1 MPVGLTRRRL
11 VVGLAPLL
19 AAIPLGRQLVV
30 DSEPAGEA
38 TAGEPPA
45 GNEHDHGGTEVVEP
59 LELDGVDPLLHP
71 PAPEPAASGR
81 VRDVELVARDQRVE
95 LAKGVSLDAWTYN
108 GTLPG
113 PIIRAT
119 EGDLLRVHFRNETP
133 RGHTVH
139 FHGIHPTRMDGA
151 VLPVGPGAEFVYE
164 LVATPAGMHV
174 YHCHVSPL
182 AEHIARGLYGALIID
197 PATPRE
203 PAQEFVLVL
212 SGLDLDGDGANEFY
226 AANGR
231 PFIYAAHPITVLRNR
246 PTRIYVANLTEYDPV
261 SSFHLHAAFFRLYPT
276 GTAREPGYTDIV
288 TLGQGE
294 RCIIEPEFPEN
305 GFYMFHAHQS
315 AMADRGWM
323 GWFNVAGTSGE
334 AARQLAGFKQGNYAD
349 ALSSCRPCV
358 GTLGAKAITVY

>member
-1 MPVGLTRRRL
+1 V
-11 VVGLAPLL
+11 
-19 AAIPLGRQLVV
+19 AALPLGRSLAAADDPGAVEQGGAQ
-30 DSEPAGEA
+30 EPGAGH
-38 TAGEPPA
+38 GHGSPA
-45 GNEHDHGGTEVVEP
+45 VVEP
-59 LELDGVDPLLHP
+59 LELVDPDPLLHP
-71 PAPEPAASGR
+71 PAPEPARPGR
-81 VRDVELVARDQRVE
+81 IREFELVAQDQRLE

-108 GTLPG
+108 GTVPG

-119 EGDLLRVHFRNETP
+119 EGDLLRVRFRNHTP

-151 VLPVGPGAEFVYE
+151 FLPVEPGAEFVYE
-164 LVATPAGMHV
+164 LAAAPAGMHL

-197 PATPRE
+197 PATPRP
-203 PAQEFVLVL
+203 PAQELVLVL
-212 SGLDLDGDGANEFY
+212 GGLDLDGDGANELY

-231 PFIYAAHPITVLRNR
+231 PFVYAANPITILRDR
-246 PTRIYVANLTEYDPV
+246 PTRLYVANLTEYEPV
-261 SSFHLHAAFFRLYPT
+261 SSFHLHAAFFRHYAT
-276 GTAREPGYTDIV
+276 GTAREPDYTDTV
-288 TLGQGE
+288 TLAQGE
-294 RCIIEPEFPEN
+294 RCILEPEFPEN

-315 AMADRGWM
+315 AMTDRGWM
-323 GWFNVAGTSGE
+323 GWFNVAVTRDE